1 MITIRSKVALREEVV
16 SPYNPRASEYGY
28 MAYRNEVADIV
39 GNSIELLWLVVEV
52 VEFALLRQCK
62 DHVGPI
68 PDRGERQQVF
78 NVGVHSVN
86 SRS

>member
-1 MITIRSKVALREEVV
+1 
-16 SPYNPRASEYGY
+16 

-39 GNSIELLWLVVEV
+39 GNSIEFLWLVGEV
-52 VEFALLRQCK
+52 VEFALLRECK

-68 PDRGERQQVF
+68 PYRRERQQVL

-86 SRS
+86 SGS